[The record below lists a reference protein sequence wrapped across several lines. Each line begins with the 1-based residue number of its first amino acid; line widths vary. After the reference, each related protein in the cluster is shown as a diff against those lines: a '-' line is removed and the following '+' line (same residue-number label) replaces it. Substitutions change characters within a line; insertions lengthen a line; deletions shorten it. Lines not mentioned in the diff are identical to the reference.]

1 MSGYSFMHQETIVT
15 YNRAAQAYAQ
25 KFAGIGSRIED
36 IEKAFQ
42 LCGVRDPRVLELGCG
57 DGRDAVEI
65 CKRTTQYLGIDAS
78 EELIALAR
86 KKLPE
91 VRFEVGDIESYV
103 FSSPIDILF
112 AFASLL
118 HVPKQS
124 FGRVLNDV
132 YGTLSEG
139 GVAFLSL
146 KAGKYEDSGVVED
159 EWGKRYFY
167 YYDELTVK
175 AMAKK
180 YKIVALNHNQ
190 RGKTMWMDVLLQKC
204 K

>member
-1 MSGYSFMHQETIVT
+1 MSGYSFMHEETIAT

-36 IEKAFQ
+36 IEKVFQ
-42 LCGVRDPRVLELGCG
+42 LCGLTNPRVLELGCG

-78 EELIALAR
+78 EGLIALAR

-91 VRFEVGDIESYV
+91 TRFEVVDIESYE

-118 HVPKQS
+118 HVSTQS
-124 FGRVLNDV
+124 FERVLNDV

-167 YYDELTVK
+167 YYDEVTMRR
-175 AMAKK
+175 MAKK
-180 YKIVALNHNQ
+180 YKIATLNHNQ
-190 RGKTMWMDVLLQKC
+190 RGKTMWMDIVLQKV
-204 K
+204 